1 MWEKNNFLIIS
12 LVPRKKSIMKRSKRY
27 STAVESLEKD
37 KAYSAS
43 EALKLVKESA
53 KAKFDES
60 IEVHVKLSI
69 DPKKGEQ
76 QVRGT
81 VTLPQ
86 GTGKDVKVGVITESK
101 VKEAEKAGA
110 DVVGGQELIDQ
121 MKTGKLPEV
130 DVLVATPDIM
140 VKLAQAARVLGPRG
154 MMPSPKTD
162 TVTTDVEKVVAELK
176 KGKESFKNDKSGNI
190 HQIIGKASFDV
201 EKLEENFKAFTD
213 AVQKCKTDAHKGK
226 LINGIS
232 ICSTM
237 GPGVK
242 VQA

>member
-1 MWEKNNFLIIS
+1 MKKGKRYNSAAETVDKEKMYSPSEAFS
-12 LVPRKKSIMKRSKRY
+12 LV
-27 STAVESLEKD
+27 KD
-37 KAYSAS
+37 N
-43 EALKLVKESA
+43 A

-60 IEVHVKLSI
+60 IEVHVRLNI

-86 GTGKDVKVGVITESK
+86 GTGKEVKVGVITESK
-101 VKEAEKAGA
+101 EAEAKKAGA

-140 VKLAQAARVLGPRG
+140 PKLAQAARVLGPRG
-154 MMPSPKTD
+154 LMPSPKTD
-162 TVTTDVEKVVAELK
+162 TVTLDVEKVVGELK
-176 KGKESFKNDKSGNI
+176 KGKESFKNDNTSNV
-190 HQIIGKASFDV
+190 HQIIGKASFDA
-201 EKLEENFKAFTD
+201 EKLEENFKAFIE
-213 AVQKCKTDAHKGK
+213 AVGKCKTDAHKGK
-226 LINGIS
+226 LISSIS

-237 GPGVK
+237 GPAIK
-242 VQA
+242 IEA